1 MSQFM
6 WPVDAAF
13 RSSRKNEA
21 FVFKGNKY
29 VLINY
34 APGTTDDEVVH
45 GPLLIRDGFP
55 SLAGT
60 PFGQYGIDCTVFEKG
75 IDAAF
80 ESSRK
85 YEAYIFRGNRYARI
99 NYCSNP
105 HLVSISLIAQCFPSL
120 RNTIFESGIHAAF
133 ASHRYN
139 EAYIFKYGDYTR
151 INFAPGTTSDYII
164 GGVKEI
170 YQNWPSLS
178 VIVPR
183 RPAPKFG
190 VGLVVVVED
199 TSS

>member
-55 SLAGT
+55 SLAG
-60 PFGQYGIDCTVFEKG
+60 TVFEKG